1 MKIINKFDGDFGFL
15 SNFSPHS
22 FRDGNGVLWRTNE
35 HYYQAM
41 KTIDMVERGKIWS
54 AATPGMAKKIG
65 QNVTMRSHW
74 ENLSVGCMYD
84 GIEMKF
90 RQNTDIQDLLKSTKD
105 YQLIEGNN
113 WHDNIWGDCH
123 CSKCKNIIGK
133 NLLGQVL
140 MLIRRRYIN
149 GE

>member
-1 MKIINKFDGDFGFL
+1 MKIIDKFEGDFGFL
-15 SNFSPHS
+15 SNFSLHG
-22 FRDGNGVLWRTNE
+22 FRDDSKVWWRTNE

-54 AATPGMAKKIG
+54 AETPGRAKRIG
-65 QNVTMRSHW
+65 QTVTMRSHW
-74 ENLSVGCMYD
+74 KNLSVGYMYD
-84 GIEMKF
+84 GIKMKF
-90 RQNTDIQDLLKSTKD
+90 RQNTEIQDLLKSTKD

-113 WHDNIWGDCH
+113 WHDNIWGDCY
-123 CSKCKNIIGK
+123 CPKCKNIKGT

-140 MLIRRRYIN
+140 MLVRRRYIN